1 MMSLHNHVEKHAT
14 QIQAVH
20 RKNKEIQIA
29 LSTMFRIAYY
39 PFRGGGGMQIIQ
51 TTQLN
56 KVNKGRQKRRIL
68 EIMIIC
74 IL

>member
-1 MMSLHNHVEKHAT
+1 MSLHNHVEKHAT

-20 RKNKEIQIA
+20 SKNKEIQIA

-39 PFRGGGGMQIIQ
+39 PFRGGGYAEN

-68 EIMIIC
+68 EKMIIC
-74 IL
+74 IIIM